1 MLEAGRRFPGKLLA
15 YARIKPGKESPELL
29 RKFAT
34 RSICGLKLHPVG
46 YRLEPTHPYI
56 VNLVKEAGALGL
68 PTLFH
73 CGDEE
78 YGLPLQIAELAK
90 LCPETRIILGH
101 MGGYFH
107 VDDAITAALK
117 YPNIILETSAMP
129 YPEKIKEAVQKI
141 GAKRILFAS
150 DGPGCLP
157 ALEVHKILCA
167 GLNRED
173 EKAVFAENYLELL
186 PEKLRQKTERVL
198 REKPICQPI
207 RKLEAVHDARIHVDV
222 FENGISKKEHN
233 ILRIAGISFMELEK
247 LLVENQICSA
257 TLISGFHGDNYQK
270 ANIRLMEYVKEKSHL
285 LRLRLRPED
294 IGQKKI
300 FPEEKNLFDKVEGI
314 FLHPWEDGFSLSN
327 SKIEKLCHL
336 CREAGKSVMVAGG
349 YPTLTEPSQLLAL
362 AESCPKTDFIFTSAG
377 QINICGIMLESAW
390 ELMKKAPNVKAETSG
405 IYRQDFIERLIR
417 DFGPERVIFGSG
429 HPLYKLNFELCR
441 MAWLADDLAPIWQSP
456 LK

>member
-1 MLEAGRRFPGKLLA
+1 
-15 YARIKPGKESPELL
+15 
-29 RKFAT
+29 
-34 RSICGLKLHPVG
+34 
-46 YRLEPTHPYI
+46 
-56 VNLVKEAGALGL
+56 
-68 PTLFH
+68 
-73 CGDEE
+73 
-78 YGLPLQIAELAK
+78 
-90 LCPETRIILGH
+90 
-101 MGGYFH
+101 
-107 VDDAITAALK
+107 
-117 YPNIILETSAMP
+117 
-129 YPEKIKEAVQKI
+129 
-141 GAKRILFAS
+141 
-150 DGPGCLP
+150 
-157 ALEVHKILCA
+157 
-167 GLNRED
+167 
-173 EKAVFAENYLELL
+173 
-186 PEKLRQKTERVL
+186 
-198 REKPICQPI
+198 
-207 RKLEAVHDARIHVDV
+207 
-222 FENGISKKEHN
+222 
-233 ILRIAGISFMELEK
+233 
-247 LLVENQICSA
+247 
-257 TLISGFHGDNYQK
+257 
-270 ANIRLMEYVKEKSHL
+270 MEYVKEKSHL